1 MSDGRRRLAGDGG
14 GGNRSVAERLHRCH
28 DKIRAFL
35 DLAEKVAA
43 RDGQPEVV
51 EEGAADVGRYF
62 GSAFQEHVE
71 DENVSVFPRLAARA
85 DLALPLADRAIAEHV
100 RDDLLVRELT
110 SLSLAIAEQRATAQ
124 TFQRLADV
132 VKELGPRLRDHLE
145 FEEELLFPMLADLPP
160 EEERAIKDEMRA
172 RRDGRP

>member
-1 MSDGRRRLAGDGG
+1 
-14 GGNRSVAERLHRCH
+14 
-28 DKIRAFL
+28 
-35 DLAEKVAA
+35 
-43 RDGQPEVV
+43 
-51 EEGAADVGRYF
+51 
-62 GSAFQEHVE
+62 
-71 DENVSVFPRLAARA
+71 
-85 DLALPLADRAIAEHV
+85 V